1 MMIGGEETSRQM
13 SGRTM
18 SAAKYRGFF
27 TLMVLLLAALALLAL
42 CTGRY
47 QVSLTDAVQ
56 LLWAKV
62 CALCGKAVPEGS
74 WDPTAEGVIFTL
86 RLPRILAAVLVGG
99 ALALSGAAY
108 QGVFK
113 NPLVAPD
120 ILGVSTG
127 ACVGAAIA
135 ILLHLNATGV
145 QVLAFLCGI
154 LTVGLTVAIPKLMRS
169 DSVTILVLAGVI
181 VSGIMNSLM
190 GIIKYLADPETE
202 LADITY
208 WQMGSLAKVT
218 STDVL
223 TVAIPILAAAAL
235 MMALR
240 WQINIL
246 SLGDS
251 EAKTLGVPIGLVRGL
266 LILCATMLTACSV
279 CLCGTIGWVGLVI
292 PHLSRML
299 VGPDN
304 VRSVPIAFVLG
315 GVFMLVI
322 DTIARA
328 ATTLEIPLSILT
340 GLIGAPFYLY
350 ILVKQRMKMS

>member
-1 MMIGGEETSRQM
+1 MTGGEERARQL

-18 SAAKYRGFF
+18 SDAKYRSFLF
-27 TLMVLLLAALALLAL
+27 LVCLTLIAFALFAL

-47 QVSLTDAVQ
+47 SVKVTDVVKVLWSRFLE
-56 LLWAKV
+56 LLRQPP
-62 CALCGKAVPEGS
+62 LERT
-74 WDPTAEGVIFTL
+74 WDPMAESVIFTL
-86 RLPRILAAVLVGG
+86 RLPRVVAAILVGG
-99 ALALSGAAY
+99 ALSLSGSAY

-113 NPLVAPD
+113 NPLVSPD

-135 ILLHLNATGV
+135 ILLHLDAGGI
-145 QVLAFLCGI
+145 QLLAFVFGI
-154 LTVGLTVAIPKLMRS
+154 MTVLLTMAIPKLMRN
-169 DSVTILVLAGVI
+169 DSVTMLVLAGVI
-181 VSGIMNSLM
+181 VSGIMGSVM
-190 GIIKYLADPETE
+190 GVIKYIADPETE

-218 STDVL
+218 VTDIL
-223 TVAIPILAAAAL
+223 TVAVPIIAAAVLLLA
-235 MMALR
+235 MR
-240 WQINIL
+240 WQVNIL
-246 SLGDS
+246 SLGDN
-251 EAKTLGVPIGLVRGL
+251 EAKTLGIRIGVVRGVI
-266 LILCATMLTACSV
+266 ILCATLLTACAV

-292 PHLSRML
+292 PHLSRMM

-304 VRSVPIAFVLG
+304 VKSMPVAFFLG
-315 GVFMLVI
+315 GVFMLTV